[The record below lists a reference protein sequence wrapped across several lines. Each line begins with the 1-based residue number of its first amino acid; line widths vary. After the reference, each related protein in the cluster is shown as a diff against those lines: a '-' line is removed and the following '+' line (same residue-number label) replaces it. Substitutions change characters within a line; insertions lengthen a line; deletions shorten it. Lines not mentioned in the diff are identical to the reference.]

1 MKFAIPLI
9 LIALAGGMLFT
20 LVLPQYDTVR
30 TLMAQ
35 RAQLEVALKNA
46 QDSETLFAQKV
57 QDYNTI
63 SEQDRIKLEHILPGE
78 HDAVRLILYLN
89 NVARASG
96 VTLEDISVPDPA
108 PAPTTAG
115 DQSGTPS
122 GYQPVDVS
130 FKFSGSYGQ
139 LISFL
144 TELEQ
149 SLRIFDVAELSFSV
163 PDKGLPDYSMTVRT
177 YWKN

>member
-1 MKFAIPLI
+1 MKFTIPII
-9 LIALAGGMLFT
+9 LIALAGGMMFA

-30 TLMAQ
+30 TRMAQ

-63 SEQDRIKLEHILPGE
+63 SEPDRIKLEHILPGE

-96 VTLEDISVPDPA
+96 VTLEDISVPDSV
-108 PAPTTAG
+108 PTAAG
-115 DQSGTPS
+115 DQTGAPV

-130 FKFSGSYGQ
+130 FNFAGSYGQ
-139 LISFL
+139 LTSFL

-149 SLRIFDVAELSFSV
+149 SLRIFDIAELSFSI
-163 PDKGLPDYSMTVRT
+163 PEKGLPDYSMTVRT